1 MGAFDWVDT
10 PTFRFGFALAVVVL
24 LLAAVILLSF
34 ITGEVG
40 KSGFSGA
47 HGNHGGYD
55 LRVGADAGDQP
66 GYSLQKPYGAGVGV
80 NSLTCGTGT
89 AAQRNTAMNKIS
101 GEALEA
107 QLLGAMDDYMTADTI
122 ALDKA
127 IGSTYQAGT
136 SSAAN

>member
-1 MGAFDWVDT
+1 MAKIDW
-10 PTFRFGFALAVVVL
+10 GFLLNPKFWYAVVILVL
-24 LLAAVILLSF
+24 LLAAVILL
-34 ITGEVG
+34 GEINGKVD

-55 LRVGADAGDQP
+55 QRVGADPGDQP

-89 AAQRNTAMNKIS
+89 ATQRNAAMNKIS

-127 IGSTYQAGT
+127 IGSTYQAGA

>member
-1 MGAFDWVDT
+1 MFIMLADVAAKVD
-10 PTFRFGFALAVVVL
+10 
-24 LLAAVILLSF
+24 
-34 ITGEVG
+34 
-40 KSGFSGA
+40 KSGFSGP

-55 LRVGADAGDQP
+55 QRVGSDPGDQP
-66 GYSLQKPYGAGVGV
+66 GYSQQKAYGAGVKA
-80 NSLTCGTGT
+80 LTCGSN
-89 AAQRNTAMNKIS
+89 AAMNKLS

>member
-1 MGAFDWVDT
+1 MARLDWVDT
-10 PTFRFGFALAVVVL
+10 QGFRLGFAVVL
-24 LLAAVILLSF
+24 AALLIIVIVLLGT

-55 LRVGADAGDQP
+55 QRVGADAGDQP
-66 GYSLQKPYGAGVGV
+66 GYSQQKPYVGV
-80 NSLTCGTGT
+80 SALTCGS
-89 AAQRNTAMNKIS
+89 NKAMNKIS

-127 IGSTYQAGT
+127 IGSTYQAGA

>member
-1 MGAFDWVDT
+1 MARLDWVDT
-10 PTFRFGFALAVVVL
+10 QAFRFGSALVVVVL
-24 LLAAVILLSF
+24 LVIVIIMLADVL
-34 ITGEVG
+34 GKVG

-55 LRVGADAGDQP
+55 QRVGADAGDQP
-66 GYSLQKPYGAGVGV
+66 GYSQQKPYVGV
-80 NSLTCGTGT
+80 SALTCGS
-89 AAQRNTAMNKIS
+89 NKAMNKIS

-127 IGSTYQAGT
+127 IGSTYQAGA

>member
-1 MGAFDWVDT
+1 MARLDWVDT
-10 PTFRFGFALAVVVL
+10 QGFRLGFAVVL
-24 LLAAVILLSF
+24 AALLIIVIVLLSV
-34 ITGEVG
+34 IVGEVG

-55 LRVGADAGDQP
+55 QRVGADPGDQP
-66 GYSLQKPYGAGVGV
+66 GYSQQKPYGAGV
-80 NSLTCGTGT
+80 SALTCGS
-89 AAQRNTAMNKIS
+89 NKAMNKIS